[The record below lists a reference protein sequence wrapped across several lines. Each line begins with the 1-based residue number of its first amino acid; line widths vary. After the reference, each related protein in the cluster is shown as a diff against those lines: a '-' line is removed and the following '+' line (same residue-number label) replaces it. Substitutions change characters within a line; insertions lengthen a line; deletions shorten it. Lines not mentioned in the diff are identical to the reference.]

1 VRSPLPIFF
10 KLTRLHQMR
19 IESIQVSLAKT
30 VDYQGRKVST
40 GIFKEPVQ
48 GSVKVG
54 KLNIEGDQ
62 QADLSV
68 HGGEYKAIYS
78 YALEHYD
85 QYWRKQPG
93 FEKLP
98 NGMFGENLTTS
109 GLKESEINI
118 GDKIRFGNVLLEAT
132 EPRLP
137 CSKLGVK
144 FSDMHILKQFMQS
157 DRFGIY
163 YRVLEEGEFQPGSP
177 IKFESR
183 HPSSV
188 KVYELIYA
196 HQKKGDYQETLRR
209 LCTLDGL
216 DPSWQDWVQK
226 QIGTLPGGKKAG
238 FCGD

>member
-1 VRSPLPIFF
+1 M
-10 KLTRLHQMR
+10 Q
-19 IESIQVSLAKT
+19 IETIQVSLAKT
-30 VDYQGRKVST
+30 VDYQGKKIST
-40 GIFKEPVQ
+40 GIFKEPIQ

-62 QADLSV
+62 QADLTV

-85 QYWRKQPG
+85 HYWRKQTG

-109 GLKESEINI
+109 GLNESEINI
-118 GDKIRFGNVLLEAT
+118 GDKIWFGNVLLEAT

-137 CSKLGVK
+137 CFKLGIK
-144 FSDMHILKQFMQS
+144 FSDPLIIKRFMKS

-163 YRVLEEGEFQPGSP
+163 YRVLEEGEFQPGTP
-177 IKFESR
+177 IKFESH

-188 KVYELIYA
+188 KVYDLIYA
-196 HQKKGDYQETLRR
+196 YLKKGDYQKTLQQ
-209 LCTLDGL
+209 LCALDCL
-216 DPSWQDWVQK
+216 DPSWQEWVKK
-226 QIGTLPGGKKAG
+226 QIGTLPAGKKIG
-238 FCGD
+238 FCGG

>member
-1 VRSPLPIFF
+1 
-10 KLTRLHQMR
+10 MR
-19 IESIQVSLAKT
+19 IESIQVSLAKA
-30 VDYQGRKVST
+30 VDYNGRKIST

-48 GSVKVG
+48 GPVKVQ

-62 QADLSV
+62 QADLTV

-93 FEKLP
+93 FDQLP

-109 GLKESEINI
+109 GLNESDINI
-118 GDKIRFGNVLLEAT
+118 GDKIRIGNVLLEAT

-137 CSKLGVK
+137 CFKLGIK
-144 FSDMHILKQFMQS
+144 FSDPHIIKRFMNS

-163 YRVLEEGEFQPGSP
+163 YRVLEEGEFQSGDP

-183 HPSSV
+183 HPKSV
-188 KVYELIYA
+188 KIYDIVYAY
-196 HQKKGDYQETLRR
+196 QKKGDYQKTLQQ
-209 LCTLDGL
+209 LCELDCL
-216 DPSWQDWVQK
+216 DPLWQEWVNK
-226 QIGTLPGGKKAG
+226 QVGILPADKKIG
-238 FCGD
+238 FCGE